1 MLNLLCELYVNLETN
16 INIEKEG
23 IRRDSSQGHLRELAA
38 LVFFFYK
45 SEKRKK
51 EEASS
56 AGYHRVKL
64 NVWQSC

>member
-23 IRRDSSQGHLRELAA
+23 IRRVSSQGHLRELAA
-38 LVFFFYK
+38 LVFFYR